1 MVTQVKTSLAT
12 QHEFDTHNVS
22 SVVCFCY
29 DPFTEFD
36 LFKRHL
42 QTPSRSSE
50 VIPKISSRTEL
61 NKVMDL
67 HENNETNTVTATFEL
82 PGLKPE
88 DISIEIQQNRLTVSG
103 EFKKTESRDEAGY
116 AFRERRQG
124 KFSRTLQLPIGVKSE
139 DVKAKLENGL
149 LTLTFPQVIPE
160 QQPHRITIS

>member
-1 MVTQVKTSLAT
+1 MR
-12 QHEFDTHNVS
+12 FYY
-22 SVVCFCY
+22 Y
-29 DPFTEFD
+29 DPSTEFD
-36 LFKRHL
+36 RLFDDALAAR
-42 QTPSRSSE
+42 
-50 VIPKISSRTEL
+50 ISPTSATTRE
-61 NKVMDL
+61 NNGRESVFRPRMDL

-124 KFSRTLQLPIGVKSE
+124 KFSRTLQIPIGVKSE